1 MRICAIKQPDR
12 KEEQRIST
20 HMSKGTRGK
29 TDLKNYTLPELEAWI
44 VSLGE
49 KPYRARQI
57 MRWIYAGRASSFD
70 AMTDLSRSLQERL
83 AAAAYLSS
91 FTVKT
96 VSRSVDGTDKFL
108 FAMEDGSCIE
118 TVLIPEKKHHTICV
132 STQLGCAMG
141 CAFCLSGTKGLL
153 RNLSVAEIVNQVL
166 HIQKDYL
173 PDEAVINLVFMGMG
187 EPLAN
192 YENLLKALQ
201 LLTDPAAGNLS
212 HRRITVSTSGL
223 IPQMERLSRALPV
236 NLAISLNAAIDR
248 RRTKLMPVNT
258 SYPLAE
264 LIDAAARLPL
274 PARKRITF
282 EYILMKGVNDSIED
296 ARKLAALLRHVPCK
310 INLIPFN
317 EYEGAAFNTP
327 DASTIAQF
335 RECLT
340 ARRFTV
346 MLRQSKGKDVSAA
359 CGQLGYA
366 HLQSD

>member
-1 MRICAIKQPDR
+1 M
-12 KEEQRIST
+12 T
-20 HMSKGTRGK
+20 KGSRSK
-29 TDLKNYTLPELEAWI
+29 TDLKNYTLPELEEWI
-44 VSLGE
+44 VARGE

-57 MRWIYAGRASSFD
+57 MRWMYSARASSFEV
-70 AMTDLSRSLQERL
+70 MTDLSQPLRERL
-83 AAAAYLSS
+83 AAEAYLSRL
-91 FTVKT
+91 TVKT

-108 FAMEDGSCIE
+108 FVMEDGNCIE
-118 TVLIPEKKHHTICV
+118 TVLIPEKRHHTICV

-141 CAFCLSGTKGLL
+141 CAFCLSGKRGLL

-166 HIQKDYL
+166 HIRHEYL
-173 PDEAVINLVFMGMG
+173 PDGAVINLVFMGMG

-192 YENLLKALQ
+192 YDNLLKALH
-201 LLTDPAAGNLS
+201 LLTDPAGFNLS
-212 HRRITVSTSGL
+212 HRRITVSTAGL
-223 IPQMERLSRALPV
+223 LPQLEMLSRAMPV
-236 NLAISLNAAIDR
+236 NLAISLNAANDKL
-248 RRTKLMPVNT
+248 RTRLMPVNK

-264 LIDAAARLPL
+264 LVAAASRLPL

-282 EYILMKGVNDSIED
+282 EYILMKGVNDSKED
-296 ARKLAALLRHVPCK
+296 ARNLAGLLRRIPCK

-317 EYEGAAFNTP
+317 EHEGAPFKTP
-327 DASTIAQF
+327 AASAIEQF

-366 HLQSD
+366 HLQRD